1 MYPSGETLET
11 IFFTVV
17 LAGIRS
23 CSQYTG
29 NAFRVSA
36 QGAGGSRQVTFH
48 RNMGVWETFGEGIC
62 YDACLFGRAAGAIEI
77 KFGDGVFFRQLR
89 EKVFCYL
96 PAYFFGG
103 KIKRIDAG
111 SLDYPVIRLAVADAP
126 IGFGGTTVCY
136 YNHGYWL
143 MVIVY
148 AKI

>member
-1 MYPSGETLET
+1 
-11 IFFTVV
+11 
-17 LAGIRS
+17 
-23 CSQYTG
+23 
-29 NAFRVSA
+29 
-36 QGAGGSRQVTFH
+36 
-48 RNMGVWETFGEGIC
+48 MGVWETFGEGIC

-77 KFGDGVFFRQLR
+77 KLGDGVFFRQLR

>member
-1 MYPSGETLET
+1 
-11 IFFTVV
+11 
-17 LAGIRS
+17 
-23 CSQYTG
+23 
-29 NAFRVSA
+29 
-36 QGAGGSRQVTFH
+36 
-48 RNMGVWETFGEGIC
+48 MGVWETFGEGIC

-126 IGFGGTTVCY
+126 IGFGGTTCLLLQSWLLV
-136 YNHGYWL
+136 NGYSVRKD
-143 MVIVY
+143 MNNN
-148 AKI
+148 

>member
-1 MYPSGETLET
+1 
-11 IFFTVV
+11 
-17 LAGIRS
+17 
-23 CSQYTG
+23 
-29 NAFRVSA
+29 
-36 QGAGGSRQVTFH
+36 
-48 RNMGVWETFGEGIC
+48 MGVWETFGEGIC

-77 KFGDGVFFRQLR
+77 KFGDGVFFRST
-89 EKVFCYL
+89 
-96 PAYFFGG
+96 AG
-103 KIKRIDAG
+103 KGFLLFAGLFLWWKDKTVDAG